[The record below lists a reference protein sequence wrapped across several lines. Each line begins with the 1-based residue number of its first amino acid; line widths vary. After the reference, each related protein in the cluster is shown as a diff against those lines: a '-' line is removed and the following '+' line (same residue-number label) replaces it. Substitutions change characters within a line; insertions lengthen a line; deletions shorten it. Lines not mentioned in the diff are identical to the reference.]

1 MIRDILF
8 NTSNKK
14 MSNKHGEHPEKQYLN
29 LIRDIL
35 HTGSRHE
42 TRNGITISTFGTRM
56 EFDISHKIPI
66 LTTKRVAWKTVIREL
81 LWFIS
86 GSTDNR
92 KLREVG
98 VKIWD
103 GNASRQYLNSI
114 GLVDNPVD
122 DLGPIYGF
130 QWRHSGAEY
139 HGFEADYSGKGVD
152 QLAEVVR
159 LLRTDP
165 HSRRILFS
173 AWNPSQMP
181 KMALPPCHVLAQF
194 YVRPPS
200 TEESDLGIRVHLSCQ
215 LY

>member
-1 MIRDILF
+1 MSSTDRD
-8 NTSNKK
+8 
-14 MSNKHGEHPEKQYLN
+14 HPEQQYLT
-29 LIRDIL
+29 LIHNIL
-35 HTGSRHE
+35 DTGSRHE
-42 TRNGITISTFGTRM
+42 TRNGVTISTFGTRM
-56 EFDISHKIPI
+56 EFDISQKIPI

-92 KLREVG
+92 KLRQIG

-103 GNASRQYLNSI
+103 GNASREYLDSI

-139 HGFEADYSGKGVD
+139 HGFDADYTGKGID
-152 QLAEVVR
+152 QLAEIVR

-200 TEESDLGIRVHLSCQ
+200 TEESAAGIRGHLSCQ